1 MRKLLLLITS
11 AVMMVAILGGCAMT
25 TKNDGIRQRDMTIDG
40 TTIIK
45 DKRFA
50 DDQKN
55 EMNHINGVQQNGNN
69 LIGNH
74 KNYRMEMSKE
84 ISDSLL
90 KIEGIKSSYVMLT
103 NNNAYVAVSFE
114 DENLPQQNNKM
125 MSRTNLSQMGNQ
137 AVDMHKK
144 MNTMATGD
152 EKLTGDI
159 KNKVADTVKQMS
171 PQTDHVYVSANP
183 DFVGRMKGYMTDVSL
198 GHPIQGFITEFNA
211 MVDRV
216 FPAVSGT
223 DASNNRGFS
232 NKGGRILE

>member
-11 AVMMVAILGGCAMT
+11 AVMLISILGGCSMA
-25 TKNDGIRQRDMTIDG
+25 TKRDGVRPKSYTDG
-40 TTIIK
+40 TVLR

-50 DDQKN
+50 NDQKN
-55 EMNHINGVQQNGNN
+55 EMNHIYGVQQNGNN

-84 ISDSLL
+84 ISDRLL
-90 KIEGIKSSYVMLT
+90 KVEGVKSSYVMLT
-103 NNNAYVAVSFE
+103 NNNAYVAISLA
-114 DENLPQQNNKM
+114 DDNLPHNKM
-125 MSRTNLSQMGNQ
+125 MSRTNVSQMGNQ
-137 AVDMHKK
+137 AVDMHKR
-144 MNTMATGD
+144 MNIMATGHDTLTD
-152 EKLTGDI
+152 EV
-159 KNKVADTVKQMS
+159 KNKVSKVVKEMR

-183 DFVGRMKGYMTDVSL
+183 DFVGRMKGYATDVSL

-223 DASNNRGFS
+223 DASHNRGFS

>member
-1 MRKLLLLITS
+1 MRKLLLHITS
-11 AVMMVAILGGCAMT
+11 AVMMLGILGGCAMST
-25 TKNDGIRQRDMTIDG
+25 NNEGIRPKNLANDGTILR
-40 TTIIK
+40 

-50 DDQKN
+50 NDEKN
-55 EMNHINGVQQNGNN
+55 EMNHISGVQQNGNN

-84 ISDSLL
+84 ISDRLL
-90 KIEGIKSSYVMLT
+90 KIDGIKSSYVMLT

-114 DENLPQQNNKM
+114 DENLPQQSKM
-125 MSRTNLSQMGNQ
+125 MSRTNLSQMDNE
-137 AVDMHKK
+137 AVDMHRK
-144 MNTMATGD
+144 MNTMATGN
-152 EKLTGDI
+152 EKLTDDI
-159 KNKVADTVKQMS
+159 KNKVADTVKKMR

-198 GHPIQGFITEFNA
+198 GHPIQGFISEFNA

-223 DASNNRGFS
+223 DTSNNRGFS